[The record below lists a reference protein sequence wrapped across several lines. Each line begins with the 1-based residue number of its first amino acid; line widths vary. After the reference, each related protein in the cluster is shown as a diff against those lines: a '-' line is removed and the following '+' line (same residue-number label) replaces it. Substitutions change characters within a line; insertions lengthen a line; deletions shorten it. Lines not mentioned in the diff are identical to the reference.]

1 MKKRYTIPAVIITLI
16 VVLAWHIVPSQ
27 IVSMV
32 TTYEPYT
39 FEMVLGDS
47 AMRQNYGIPDAS
59 HPSDYGFKDVEV
71 IDFYSALD
79 SLVLNG
85 WFVKS
90 TKPVNHTLIICHG
103 RTSNRLKTM
112 KYLRL
117 IKAQG
122 LDSLYNV
129 FIPDLRN
136 SGKSTPAPTY
146 MGYAFAED
154 IAGAIDWLVKE
165 QQQKKISIYGFS
177 MGAMATEI
185 LLDRPDLKPYI
196 EDASIEYVILDSPL
210 ANVRANLKLSAD
222 RMGLPEFIFD
232 RAMDMFN
239 DDVNNYADK
248 MKFRYLLNQNNIP
261 TLILAG
267 SADTTTPIAILK
279 DELAYVDRQEL
290 RLVEFEDAQHVRIY
304 QSDQHQEE
312 YKQYVTILLQPQL

>member
-1 MKKRYTIPAVIITLI
+1 MKKRYLIPAVIISLI
-16 VVLAWHIVPSQ
+16 VVLVWHIVPSQ

-39 FEMVLGDS
+39 FEMVLEDS
-47 AMRQNYGIPDAS
+47 AMRQNYGIPDTS
-59 HPSDYGFKDVEV
+59 HPSDYGFHEVEE
-71 IDFYSALD
+71 IDFYSVFD
-79 SLVLNG
+79 SLLLNG

-90 TKPVNHTLIICHG
+90 TKAVNHTLIICHG

-122 LDSLYNV
+122 LDTLYNV

-146 MGYAFAED
+146 MGYTFAED
-154 IAGAIDWLVKE
+154 IAGAIDFLVKE
-165 QQQKKISIYGFS
+165 QGQNKISIYGFS

-185 LLDRPDLKPYI
+185 LLDRPDLKPYYK
-196 EDASIEYVILDSPL
+196 DASIEYIILDSPL
-210 ANVRANLKLSAD
+210 ANIRANLKLSAD
-222 RMGLPEFIFD
+222 RMELPEFIFD

-239 DDVNNYADK
+239 EDVNNYADK
-248 MKFRYLLNQNNIP
+248 MNFRYLLTQNSIP

-267 SADTTTPIAILK
+267 NADTTTPISILK
-279 DELAYVDRQEL
+279 DELGYVDRSNV
-290 RLVEFEDAQHVRIY
+290 RLVEFSDAHHVRIY
-304 QSDQHQEE
+304 QSDRYQEE
-312 YKQYVTILLQPQL
+312 YEQLVANLLRPQP